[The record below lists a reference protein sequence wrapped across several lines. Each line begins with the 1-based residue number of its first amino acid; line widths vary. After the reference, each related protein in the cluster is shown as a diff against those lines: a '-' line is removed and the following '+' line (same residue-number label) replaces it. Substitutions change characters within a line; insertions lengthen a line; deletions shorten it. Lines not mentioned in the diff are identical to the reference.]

1 MEMTKEDAHR
11 EKLEKWRMERQKEKE
26 LKTKRPVGITTGKK
40 PALVKSAAPA
50 NTKSAFPVP
59 VKSATTGR
67 TSLLSQ
73 TRKSKV
79 HPEVKQSR
87 KPVTKRTSEDTNAL
101 LERLAKWKEEKGRS
115 VKKEQPSSHK
125 LLATSTSAKPE
136 ENSKKL
142 KPVKSRLFD
151 YQTKQKP
158 TGPNKENKLSHMK
171 DTKLDSK
178 RPSNHHVIKPKPDL
192 KRKSRDVHTS
202 VPAKRRYSEALSK
215 HEKSKPFSGILK
227 RKSCVGSFN
236 FTGGDAAKAI
246 ITQGNDEG
254 DSQGVE
260 SRRLSYTV
268 TPGKDDTARKTFPVA
283 AVTPG
288 VSSRNV
294 RFRTP
299 PNNGLGQEKMK
310 MKKTPKPAN
319 ESERREAL
327 NAWLKSK
334 NKTPS
339 KFRHLMCFHAKQED
353 RSLDP
358 LTKTSLSVKE
368 LSSQLDVME
377 REQMM
382 AAMTEQ
388 MNAMLDECMLL
399 FEAGCPSESILSWL
413 KSIEETIPFACSSA
427 RFYTCKAAVV
437 KDSLDLDM
445 VLQVF
450 EEATINNA
458 QPKEDIAKCL
468 RETLK
473 YVTERKIQE
482 ASRRGRT
489 PRRSEVQ
496 AENVFKSSKVVYTVS
511 DVTPFSEGKKRRR
524 SASQTPCQVVTPVRR
539 STRRSLQNM
548 PDSLKDRKA
557 SYTSIEEVGSK
568 DDILFQPN
576 VALDTILAG
585 VEDDD

>member
-26 LKTKRPVGITTGKK
+26 LKTKR
-40 PALVKSAAPA
+40 
-50 NTKSAFPVP
+50 
-59 VKSATTGR
+59 
-67 TSLLSQ
+67 
-73 TRKSKV
+73 
-79 HPEVKQSR
+79 
-87 KPVTKRTSEDTNAL
+87 
-101 LERLAKWKEEKGRS
+101 
-115 VKKEQPSSHK
+115 QPSSHK

-368 LSSQLDVME
+368 LSSQ
-377 REQMM
+377 
-382 AAMTEQ
+382 
-388 MNAMLDECMLL
+388 
-399 FEAGCPSESILSWL
+399 
-413 KSIEETIPFACSSA
+413 
-427 RFYTCKAAVV
+427 
-437 KDSLDLDM
+437 
-445 VLQVF
+445 
-450 EEATINNA
+450 
-458 QPKEDIAKCL
+458 PKEDIAKCL

-496 AENVFKSSKVVYTVS
+496 AENVFKSSKVV
-511 DVTPFSEGKKRRR
+511 KKRRR